1 MVYLSKEKRASDF
14 QKIWSDLRSLNFPI
28 IVEGKRDKIA
38 LRKLGIKG
46 DIIQLNDGKSVLS
59 TIERISQR
67 FGRSSQF
74 VILMD
79 WDKTGNK
86 LAKQLVSFGEACDLV
101 PNDKIRSALSKFSA
115 KEISCVEELPTFVFS
130 LGYKD
135 LFL

>member
-1 MVYLSKEKRASDF
+1 MEWLKVSQLSDYS
-14 QKIWSDLRSLNFPI
+14 W
-28 IVEGKRDKIA
+28 GKRDKIA
-38 LRKLGIKG
+38 LRKLGIEG

-115 KEISCVEELPTFVFS
+115 KENSCVEELPTFVFS

>member
-14 QKIWSDLRSLNFPI
+14 QKIWSDLRSLNYPI

-38 LRKLGIKG
+38 LRKLGIEG

-101 PNDKIRSALSKFSA
+101 PNDKIRAALSKFSA

>member
-14 QKIWSDLRSLNFPI
+14 QKIWRDLRSLNYPI

-38 LRKLGIKG
+38 LRKLGIEG

>member
-14 QKIWSDLRSLNFPI
+14 QKIWSDLRSLNYPI

-38 LRKLGIKG
+38 LRKLGIEG

>member
-14 QKIWSDLRSLNFPI
+14 QKIWSDLRSLNYPI

-38 LRKLGIKG
+38 LRKLGIEG

-115 KEISCVEELPTFVFS
+115 REISCVEELPTFVFS

>member
-38 LRKLGIKG
+38 LRKLGIEG

>member
-1 MVYLSKEKRASDF
+1 MVFLSKEKRASDF
-14 QKIWSDLRSLNFPI
+14 QKIWSDLSSLNFPI

-38 LRKLGIKG
+38 LRKLGIKA

>member
-1 MVYLSKEKRASDF
+1 MVYLSKEKRVSDF
-14 QKIWSDLRSLNFPI
+14 QKIWSDLRSLNYPI

-38 LRKLGIKG
+38 LRKLGIEG

>member
-14 QKIWSDLRSLNFPI
+14 QKIWSDLRSLNYPI

-38 LRKLGIKG
+38 LRKLGIEG

-59 TIERISQR
+59 TIERILQR